1 MSNEERDEVN
11 TDDTELDIQVHMNIV
26 STMTVDYF
34 QNQLEKHKIPNWEID
49 HMVYDLAKAIAES
62 EDARKTWRYKT

>member
-1 MSNEERDEVN
+1 MK
-11 TDDTELDIQVHMNIV
+11 IV

-62 EDARKTWRYKT
+62 EDARKT

>member
-11 TDDTELDIQVHMNIV
+11 TDDTELNIQVHMNIV

-34 QNQLEKHKIPNWEID
+34 QNQL
-49 HMVYDLAKAIAES
+49 
-62 EDARKTWRYKT
+62 

>member
-11 TDDTELDIQVHMNIV
+11 TDDTELNIQVHMNIV

-34 QNQLEKHKIPNWEID
+34 QSQLEKHKIPNWEID

-62 EDARKTWRYKT
+62 EDARKA